1 MRRMSMG
8 IAVGLWAATVAAA
21 FALGRFSAPPDAA
34 SAPADLAGAIRAAL
48 AEGDLLDRFGRT
60 AELMERLDPETLPAV
75 VAVYDRLLPV
85 VGQSDIRPF
94 VAAGGRFDP
103 QAALDH
109 TAAWPY
115 RIKREIG
122 VETAIEAWAQ
132 RDPAAAR
139 LAYERIAAAQP
150 ELREPLHLG
159 LLAGW
164 VHSARDGLDGYLAG
178 LPPAAADTAAGVVVG
193 ALMRK
198 GGAAA
203 TLGWADA
210 MLADEACD
218 AKVKRSIFRR
228 ATRSVARAEP
238 ERAAAWA
245 LAKAGSGYADD
256 GPRIVAGQWGGRD
269 GVAALRWARELPAGE
284 PREQAVREAFVQW
297 SKADPAAAEAWLASE
312 SLAELHDPALDVHAR
327 KLSLRAPAEAV
338 GWCERLADASR
349 RSACLEAV
357 AIRWYRRDPA
367 AAEAWLEQ
375 SPLDE
380 EARSAVRKAPP
391 ARQRARGAPRPP
403 PARR

>member
-1 MRRMSMG
+1 MRRIG
-8 IAVGLWAATVAAA
+8 TGVAVGLWAATVAAA
-21 FALGRFSAPPDAA
+21 FALGRFAAPPESS
-34 SAPADLAGAIRAAL
+34 SAPADLGAAIRAAL

-94 VAAGGRFDP
+94 VAAWARFDP

-122 VETAIEAWAQ
+122 VETAIEVWAQ
-132 RDPAAAR
+132 RDPPAAR
-139 LAYERIAAAQP
+139 VAYERIAPAQP

-164 VHSARDGLDGYLAG
+164 VHSGGDGLDGYVAG
-178 LPPAAADTAAGVVVG
+178 LPPASVDTAAGIVVG

-198 GGAAA
+198 GGEEA
-203 TLGWADA
+203 TLGWADPI
-210 MLADEACD
+210 LADGDYD
-218 AKVKRSIFRR
+218 AKLKRSIFRR
-228 ATRSVARAEP
+228 AVRSVARSDP

-245 LAKAGSGYADD
+245 LSKAGSGYADD

-269 GVAALRWARELPAGE
+269 GRAAMQWIRDLPAGE
-284 PREQAVREAFVQW
+284 PREHAVREAFLQW
-297 SKADPAAAEAWLASE
+297 SKADPAAAEAWIASE
-312 SLAELHDPALDVHAR
+312 PLTAFHDPAVDVHAR
-327 KLSLRAPAEAV
+327 RLSDRAPAEAV
-338 GWCERLADASR
+338 GWCERLVDASR
-349 RSACLEAV
+349 RSRCLEAV
-357 AIRWYRRDPA
+357 ARRWYRRDPA
-367 AAEAWLEQ
+367 AAEAWLAQ

-403 PARR
+403 AARR